1 VRSRSGFKQLRHFAA
16 SAAWLAL
23 LAACAPMPA
32 RQAPSLSAAAA
43 QPLAR
48 MTVATPPADRDV
60 LAQLL
65 DAEFALGHSDLKT
78 AAHDYARAAAIS
90 DDPQVAQ
97 RAVGLAIATHDGAA
111 AEQAIARWQ
120 ALGGDASGLA
130 QARAQL
136 ALDRGQTAQAQQ
148 QLELL
153 VTSGDPDAWR
163 QFGRILLDAR
173 DAAQA
178 GQLLQAVATP
188 ARLPNDVHAW
198 LAMSELGD
206 KLGRHAYAQQLA
218 DQALR
223 RFHDADTYAWAAQ
236 LKFKAGAHDSA
247 RALYARA
254 VALKPDSTRLRMGY
268 ASLLAQL
275 GDTAAATRVLQQ
287 GSQDA
292 TTFAARAA
300 FAARSKDKA
309 QLRRIYDELQQAPD
323 TVRDDSTFLLG
334 QLADAL
340 GESAQA
346 LAWYAQV
353 PDEDEHRFDA
363 DMRRAVLLH
372 QQGKTAQAHRLVARL
387 QDAYTGQSEPLLRAY
402 RLDGDLYM
410 QERDYTRAA
419 GVYSKGLALAA
430 DDTDLLYARGLAY
443 AEAGKVDAAVRDL
456 QHLLKLKPDD
466 IDAANALGYTLAD
479 NNRDL
484 GEAEQLID
492 QARSA
497 RPHDP
502 SITDSWGWLQ
512 YRLGHLDR
520 AEQALRKA
528 WQEHKDAEV
537 GAHLAEV
544 LWKQGQQTEARQ
556 VLAEARKL
564 DPHNARLR
572 ATQQK
577 IEP

>member
-1 VRSRSGFKQLRHFAA
+1 MRSRYGSRQLRHFAA
-16 SAAWLAL
+16 SAAALAL
-23 LAACAPMPA
+23 LAACAPLPL
-32 RQAPSLSAAAA
+32 RQASPASAAAA

-48 MTVATPPADRDV
+48 MVVATPPPDRDL

-78 AAHDYARAAAIS
+78 AARDYAKAAAIS
-90 DDPQVAQ
+90 SDPQVAQ
-97 RAVGLAIATHDGAA
+97 RAAELAIAVHDGAA

-120 ALGGDASGLA
+120 ALGGAAGGLA
-130 QARAQL
+130 EARAQL
-136 ALDRGQTAQAQQ
+136 ALDRGQAAQAQH

-153 VTSGDPDAWR
+153 VASGDADAWR
-163 QFGRILLDAR
+163 KFGRILLDAR

-178 GQLLQAVATP
+178 GKLLQAVATP
-188 ARLPNDVHAW
+188 ARLPADPQAW

-218 DQALR
+218 TQAMR
-223 RFHDADTYAWAAQ
+223 RFHSADTYAWAAQ
-236 LKFKAGAHDSA
+236 LKFKAGDHDDA
-247 RALYARA
+247 RKLYARA
-254 VALKPDSTRLRMGY
+254 VALQPDSTRLRMGY

-275 GDTAAATRVLQQ
+275 GDTAAAARVLRQ
-287 GSQDA
+287 GPQDA

-309 QLRRIYDELQQAPD
+309 QLRRVYDELQQAPD
-323 TVRDDSTFLLG
+323 AVRDDSVFLLG

-353 PDEDEHRFDA
+353 PDEDEHSFDA
-363 DMRRAVLLH
+363 DMRRVVLLH

-387 QDAYTGQSEPLLRAY
+387 QDAYAGQPGPLLRAY

-410 QERDYTRAA
+410 QERDYARAA
-419 GVYSKGLALAA
+419 GIYGEGLALTP
-430 DDTDLLYARGLAY
+430 DDTDLLYGRGLAY
-443 AEAGKVDAAVRDL
+443 AEAGNV
-456 QHLLKLKPDD
+456 
-466 IDAANALGYTLAD
+466 DAANALGYTLAD

-520 AEQALRKA
+520 AEQALRTA
-528 WQEHKDAEV
+528 WQERKDAEV

-577 IEP
+577 IGP